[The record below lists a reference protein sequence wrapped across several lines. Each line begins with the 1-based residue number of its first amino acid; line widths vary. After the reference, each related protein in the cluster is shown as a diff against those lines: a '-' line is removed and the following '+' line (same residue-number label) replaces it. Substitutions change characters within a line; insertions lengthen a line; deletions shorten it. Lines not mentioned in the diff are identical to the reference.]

1 MEMAVRKWEKAA
13 NKVKMSGSVEKKK
26 SEQEHEEI
34 SVSTYDIFQP
44 KMS

>member
-13 NKVKMSGSVEKKK
+13 NKVKMSDSVEKKN
-26 SEQEHEEI
+26 EQEHDKT
-34 SVSTYDIFQP
+34 SVSSYHIFQH